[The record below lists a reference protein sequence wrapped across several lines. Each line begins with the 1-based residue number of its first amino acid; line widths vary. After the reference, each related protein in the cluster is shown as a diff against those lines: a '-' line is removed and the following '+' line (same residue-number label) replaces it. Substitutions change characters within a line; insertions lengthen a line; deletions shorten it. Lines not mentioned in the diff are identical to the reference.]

1 VSDVVA
7 IGDFMAWEGGCVMI
21 GKSFAPIPMH
31 AHYAI
36 QVAFGPRR
44 GIRFRTDERD
54 PWTEY
59 DAVIIPSRNPH
70 AMDSTGIDHGA
81 VLLIEPETPQGRAL
95 AERCGDGGILG
106 VPLSAFDGM
115 HTALL
120 STWKAGKG
128 PQAVVAAA
136 QDVIRT
142 LTAGVSPMTASDD
155 RILRAI
161 EYIRENLDKP
171 LTLNEVAKEAF
182 LSPSRFRH
190 LFVEQTG
197 TALRPYLLWRRFLR
211 AWEVVMQGESLS
223 SAAHQA
229 GFADAAHLTRTSR
242 RMFGFAPSALRV
254 NVRPASADIAT
265 A

>member
-1 VSDVVA
+1 MSDVVA
-7 IGDFMAWEGGCVMI
+7 IGDFIAWEGGCIMV
-21 GKSFAPIPMH
+21 GKSYAPVGMH

-36 QVAFGPRR
+36 QVAFGPQR

-70 AMDSTGIDHGA
+70 AMDSTPLDHGA

-95 AERCGDGGILG
+95 AERAGDSGILA
-106 VPLSAFDGM
+106 VPMSAFEGT

-128 PQAVVAAA
+128 PDAIVAGAQEVV
-136 QDVIRT
+136 RT
-142 LTAGVSPMTASDD
+142 LTAGVTPMVVSDD
-155 RILRAI
+155 RILKAI
-161 EYIRENLDKP
+161 DYIRRNLDKP

-197 TALRPYLLWRRFLR
+197 TALRPYVLWRRFLR
-211 AWEVVMQGESLS
+211 AWEVVMRGESLS
-223 SAAHQA
+223 SAAHKA

-242 RMFGFAPSALRV
+242 RMFGFAPSLLRV
-254 NVRPASADIAT
+254 NVRPET
-265 A
+265 TGVTT

>member
-1 VSDVVA
+1 MSDVVA

-21 GKSFAPIPMH
+21 GRSFAPIAMH

-36 QVAFGPRR
+36 QVAFGAQR
-44 GIRFRTDERD
+44 GIRFRTGEHG

-70 AMDSTGIDHGA
+70 AMDSTALEAGA

-95 AERCGDGGILG
+95 AERCGDSGILA
-106 VPLSAFDGM
+106 VPMAALEGA
-115 HTALL
+115 HAALL
-120 STWKAGKG
+120 TTWKSGKG
-128 PQAVVAAA
+128 PEATVRAA
-136 QDVIRT
+136 QDVITT
-142 LTAGVSPMTASDD
+142 LTAGVTPRVVSDD

-161 EYIRENLDKP
+161 EYIRNHLDAP

-197 TALRPYLLWRRFLR
+197 TALRPYVLWRRFLR
-211 AWEVVMQGESLS
+211 AWEVVMRGESLS
-223 SAAHQA
+223 VAAHKA
-229 GFADAAHLTRTSR
+229 GFADAAHLSRTSR
-242 RMFGFAPSALRV
+242 RMFGFAPSMLRV
-254 NVRPASADIAT
+254 NVRDAGSDTAT
-265 A
+265 T